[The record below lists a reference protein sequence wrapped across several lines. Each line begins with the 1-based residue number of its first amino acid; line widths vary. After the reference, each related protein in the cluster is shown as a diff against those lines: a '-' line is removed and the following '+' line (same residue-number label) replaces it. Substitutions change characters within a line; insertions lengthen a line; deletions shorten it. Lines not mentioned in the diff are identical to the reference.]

1 MKFRDFMDRM
11 GSSFN
16 AAPTSPSLRNLN
28 GPNVEEIGPSL
39 TPPPVQSLSNFNAAA
54 KPDNLAK
61 LMASAEVSRPPLASA
76 GTKESRSTNPMLQ
89 SPMNPVLARFAK
101 AKNFSPEQVGR
112 LSQYGTSVAAVESR
126 GDYGAHQMGGGPGRG
141 AYQVELSSGQ
151 GSGRNL
157 TGAKRLQLFEQQ
169 YGEIPMT
176 AEDRAELSSADPNYA
191 KLSPAGQDS
200 VFYADLAMGPVK
212 TQDLADGTVSAED
225 TWLKHHWAGS
235 DSKVPKQRKHWAKVH
250 SRNDG

>member
-1 MKFRDFMDRM
+1 MNFRDFMDRM

-16 AAPTSPSLRNLN
+16 AAPRSPSLRNL
-28 GPNVEEIGPSL
+28 GSPSTEELGSEL
-39 TPPPVQSLSNFNAAA
+39 TPPPVQSLSNFNAAT
-54 KPDNLAK
+54 KPEGLAK
-61 LMASAEVSRPPLASA
+61 LMANAQVAKPPLASA
-76 GTKESRSTNPMLQ
+76 GTEMSRKTNPLLQ
-89 SPMNPVLARFAK
+89 PAVNPVLARLAK
-101 AKNFSPEQVGR
+101 ARQFSPEQVGR
-112 LSQYGTSVAAVESR
+112 LADYGTSVAAVESR
-126 GDYGAHQMGGGPGRG
+126 GNYGAYQMGGGPGRG
-141 AYQVELSSGQ
+141 AYQFELSSGK

-169 YGEIPMT
+169 YGEVPMS
-176 AEDRAELSSADPNYA
+176 AEDRTELNSADPNYA

-235 DSKVPKQRKHWAKVH
+235 DSKVSKQREHWAKVH
-250 SRNDG
+250 RPNDG